1 MNVLNSAWT
10 WVNDRRGY
18 IALCTLLLY
27 NWLHTGELL
36 SRFISPSS
44 IGFVA
49 ALGVELAV
57 VELSQRIG
65 QHGWK
70 SVQAAPY
77 RKTLLA
83 VLTVSAFAN
92 VYEGYAVKYGG
103 ELTLNALPA
112 IDLIQGVVG
121 VAATGLLSWVVY
133 RLSDITSTVGRA
145 VQDVERPVQA
155 VQDAPNERTVPLDAA
170 SNTVQSD
177 PLLVYLASNPFA
189 SYADIGAGL
198 GYSKS
203 TASNRVKVLMD
214 AGIVTKNGHGWEVH
228 A

>member
-1 MNVLNSAWT
+1 MDWLTAAWA

-18 IALCTLLLY
+18 IALVSLLLY

-36 SRFISPSS
+36 SRYIAPSF

-57 VELSQRIG
+57 VELSVRIG

-70 SVQAAPY
+70 SVQSAPY

-103 ELTLNALPA
+103 ELTWNAIWT
-112 IDLIQGVVG
+112 IDLVQGIVG

-133 RLSDITSTVGRA
+133 RLSDITSTVARP
-145 VQDVERPVQA
+145 VQDVER
-155 VQDAPNERTVPLDAA
+155 DLNERPTPSSEP
-170 SNTVQSD
+170 SNAVQSD

-189 SYADIGAGL
+189 SYADIGTGL

-203 TASNRVKVLMD
+203 TASNRVKALMD
-214 AGIVTKNGHGWEVH
+214 AGIVSRNGHGWEVH
-228 A
+228 GNSTH